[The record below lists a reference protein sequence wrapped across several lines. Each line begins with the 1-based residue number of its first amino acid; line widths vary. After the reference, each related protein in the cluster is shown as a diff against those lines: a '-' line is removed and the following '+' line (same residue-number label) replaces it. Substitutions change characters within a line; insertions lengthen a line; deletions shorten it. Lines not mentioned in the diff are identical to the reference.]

1 MSARATGSPSHASS
15 VTSGPVTARPD
26 ARIRPSALSG
36 SSSATCRAARP
47 IASPDTYASRHPRL
61 GQPPGHGGP
70 FSSMTMWP
78 SSGPAPIVPVAEPAG
93 DDHPAA
99 DPRADRQ
106 EEGVGR
112 RRAPHPRA
120 TPRASPRSRR
130 CRPRPAARCR
140 SRMTSANG
148 RSAIGRCTE
157 VAATPR
163 RSSMRHAMPKPTPTT
178 GSRAAPRRLL
188 DGLGDRVEER
198 CGVGMGH
205 EPLGAVMDPEVR
217 VDHARQE
224 LRASQVDADHA
235 GA

>member
-47 IASPDTYASRHPRL
+47 IASPDTYASRHPRP

-78 SSGPAPIVPVAEPAG
+78 SSGPAPIVPVASRPATTIPPPIPVPIVSRRASVAPCAAPARHSTSIAAFASLSTCDREPGALAHDVGERQVRDREVHRGRRDPAPVVHEAG
-93 DDHPAA
+93 DAEA
-99 DPRADRQ
+99 DADDRI
-106 EEGVGR
+106 
-112 RRAPHPRA
+112 
-120 TPRASPRSRR
+120 PRS
-130 CRPRPAARCR
+130 
-140 SRMTSANG
+140 
-148 RSAIGRCTE
+148 
-157 VAATPR
+157 AT
-163 RSSMRHAMPKPTPTT
+163 
-178 GSRAAPRRLL
+178 GLL

>member
-1 MSARATGSPSHASS
+1 MSARATGSPSQASS

-26 ARIRPSALSG
+26 ARSRPSALSG
-36 SSSATCRAARP
+36 SSSATFRAARP
-47 IASPDTYASRHPRL
+47 IASPDTYASRHPRP

-78 SSGPAPIVPVAEPAG
+78 SSGPAPIVPVASRPATTI
-93 DDHPAA
+93 P
-99 DPRADRQ
+99 PPIP
-106 EEGVGR
+106 VPIVR
-112 RRAPHPRA
+112 RRASVAPCA
-120 TPRASPRSRR
+120 A
-130 CRPRPAARCR
+130 PAAPLHEHRR
-140 SRMTSANG
+140 VRVVVDLDRQPGALAHDVGERQVRDRQVHRG
-148 RSAIGRCTE
+148 RRDPAPVVHEARDAEADADHRIPCS
-157 VAATPR
+157 
-163 RSSMRHAMPKPTPTT
+163 PT
-178 GSRAAPRRLL
+178 RLL

-198 CGVGMGH
+198 CGVGVGY